1 MAQPKLWQWQGILP
15 DGQYRQGVLLAI
27 TRHHAEA
34 SLAQKGLHI
43 MQLRR
48 HSRPGRRYRHIRH
61 RIAFLHQIA
70 TLLQAG
76 VSLHDAL
83 VLLAKQHPLP
93 VWQAL
98 LTEMQTRI
106 HQGQTFSATLAA
118 TGLFPPLVVALIAT
132 GELTGQ
138 LDSCCQRLA
147 RHQEQQHHLHQQ
159 VIKALRYPLFILL
172 VALLVSIAMVSMV
185 LPQFAAIYQ
194 TFSAPLPALTRGIIA
209 AAEAA
214 SQWWLVW
221 LVTLTA
227 LATGVGITR
236 RHVPGVQRA
245 EQRLLLILPV
255 VAPLIREQR
264 ISIIFT
270 TLAMTQHAGVPLLD
284 GLDAAGSGLPAPVW
298 RESMIKIQA
307 QIRAGETL
315 SGGMAKSTLFPAM
328 AIQIVAT
335 GEISGSLDT
344 MLAHLADEF
353 RQQAH
358 HRATTLS
365 ATLEPVMMI
374 VLGGIIGT
382 LVVAMYLPLF
392 QLGEILY

>member
-1 MAQPKLWQWQGILP
+1 MALPGLWQWQAILP
-15 DGQYRQGVLLAI
+15 DGQYRQGVLLAAS
-27 TRHHAEA
+27 RRHAEA

-43 MQLRR
+43 IQLRP
-48 HSRPGRRYRHIRH
+48 HPRPGRRYRHIRH
-61 RIAFLHQIA
+61 RIAFLRQIA

-83 VLLAKQHPLP
+83 VLLAEQHPLP

-98 LTEMQTRI
+98 LAEMQTRI

-118 TGLFPPLVVALIAT
+118 TGLFPPLVVALITT

-138 LDSCCQRLA
+138 LDNCCQQLA
-147 RHQEQQHHLHQQ
+147 RQQEQQHHLHQQ

-172 VALLVSIAMVSMV
+172 VALLVSIAMVSLV

-194 TFSAPLPALTRGIIA
+194 TFSAPLPALTRGVMA
-209 AAEAA
+209 AAAAA
-214 SQWWLVW
+214 SQWWLAW
-221 LVTLTA
+221 LA
-227 LATGVGITR
+227 SLATLAIGVNITR
-236 RHVPGVQRA
+236 RHFPEVKRA
-245 EQRLLLILPV
+245 EQRLLLILPL

-270 TLAMTQHAGVPLLD
+270 TLAMTQRAGVPLLD
-284 GLDAAGSGLPAPVW
+284 GLAAAGSGLPAPVW
-298 RESMIKIQA
+298 GENITRLQER
-307 QIRAGETL
+307 IRAGESL
-315 SGGMAKSTLFPAM
+315 SGGMAKSALFPAL

-335 GEISGSLDT
+335 GEASGALDT
-344 MLAHLADEF
+344 MLGHLADEY

-392 QLGEILY
+392 QLGEILH